1 MKSPARLVVGV
12 ALSLLL
18 CSLLQCA
25 AGQGAEAEEMM
36 RLPINFG
43 DGNAPQTL
51 EVAMRQLRSP
61 GPIAVATA
69 FLRGKGFG
77 ERKEF
82 PELVSALAQL
92 LVSRYNEIADARS
105 EQAQSAQSSQRR
117 VLAEVP
123 ITLGN
128 GQEVTMVHY
137 ESSTAVDTVVSFCK
151 AAGITEEAVA
161 QQLLAALQKKLQA
174 MDGSASQKQEAIA
187 LPIDFGNGR
196 VVQFLY
202 NPQVH
207 KSVEV
212 AVSAFLQQNG
222 IRPGSDVF
230 SNFASILV
238 QQITERLAAQAK
250 SAVRQA
256 ASAQQAKAAPSAD
269 GEVVLDLVIN
279 NESSRL
285 SIPNSMDSIR
295 AASDF
300 ATQVGLAGTE
310 RFEEV
315 VRVVANQ
322 IELRRKAV
330 TGGQEKT
337 ASSDAAVEKVAQNA
351 VPLFELPVKIDDRDF
366 GSLKFFSWQRP
377 KDCAR
382 RFVRDFK
389 ELNESPKA
397 MAIVNQLTVSIER
410 RLQAL
415 GSRAPAPPVPLV
427 TFPVSVPGIDQR
439 VMFEYM
445 TGRDPYESTI
455 DFLEETGQAGH
466 PDIDSMIKVL
476 ERGVRTEVVN
486 AAKRYESEN
495 SKLFEVPFSIGKM
508 QAPISIHYQQPPL
521 LAANAFCLQHADAVY
536 QSKSSIA
543 LCTDTI
549 VEILLRILDQVQ
561 ASGILNRRK

>member
-1 MKSPARLVVGV
+1 MYGRCFV
-12 ALSLLL
+12 ASTLALLL
-18 CSLLQCA
+18 CSVLQCA
-25 AGQGAEAEEMM
+25 TGQTAGAEEVL
-36 RLPINFG
+36 RLPVNFG
-43 DGNAPQTL
+43 DGNSPQTL
-51 EVAMRQLRSP
+51 EVPMQQLRSP
-61 GPIAVATA
+61 GPVAVANA
-69 FLRGKGFG
+69 FLRSRGFG

-82 PELVSALAQL
+82 PELVSALAQV
-92 LVSRYNEIADARS
+92 LVSRYNEIVEQRQQTAK
-105 EQAQSAQSSQRR
+105 QAQRR
-117 VLAEVP
+117 ILAEVP
-123 ITLGN
+123 ITLEDGKD
-128 GQEVTMVHY
+128 VRMVHY
-137 ESSTAVDTVVSFCK
+137 EGSTAVDTVVGFCRE
-151 AAGITEEAVA
+151 AGITEEAVA
-161 QQLLAALQKKLQA
+161 QRLLAALQTKLQA
-174 MDGSASQKQEAIA
+174 MDDTASQKQEAIA

-212 AVSAFLQQNG
+212 AVSGFLQQNG
-222 IRPGSDVF
+222 IRPGSDLF

-256 ASAQQAKAAPSAD
+256 ANAQQTQKSASTD
-269 GEVVLDLVIN
+269 GEIVLDLVIN

-285 SIPNSMDSIR
+285 SIPNSMDAIK

-300 ATQVGLAGTE
+300 ATQIGLAGTE
-310 RFEEV
+310 RFEET

-322 IELRRKAV
+322 IEVRRNSAA
-330 TGGQEKT
+330 GQKKT
-337 ASSDAAVEKVAQNA
+337 TEDATVKSVSQTS
-351 VPLFELPVKIDDRDF
+351 VPLFEIPVKIDDQDF

-382 RFVRDFK
+382 RFVRDNNQ
-389 ELNESPKA
+389 LNDSPQA
-397 MAIVNQLTVSIER
+397 MAIVKQLRATIER

-415 GSRAPAPPVPLV
+415 GSKAPASPVPLV
-427 TFPVSVPGIDQR
+427 TFPVTLPNADQR

-466 PDIDSMIKVL
+466 PDIEAMIKTL
-476 ERGVRTEVVN
+476 ESGVRTEVIN
-486 AAKRYESEN
+486 AAKRYVSEN
-495 SKLFEVPFSIGKM
+495 SKLFEIPFSIGKL

-521 LAANAFCLQHADAVY
+521 LAANAFCLEHLEAVY
-536 QSKSSIA
+536 KSKSSVA

-561 ASGILNRRK
+561 ASGVLNGGK